1 MAICPT
7 RLNIKKKLTM
17 LIVNNILISWVSF
30 NVGGA
35 FLLFVPSM
43 SKGVNKMFYSALG
56 LLGFG
61 AALHAAFRVKPYSWR
76 KINPQAPRC
85 STVIGLRKK
94 VRTYK

>member
-1 MAICPT
+1 MT
-7 RLNIKKKLTM
+7 LTENKPVI
-17 LIVNNILISWVSF
+17 LVINNIILSWILF

-35 FLLFVPSM
+35 FLLFVPRM
-43 SKGVNKMFYSALG
+43 CEGVNKMFYSALG

-76 KINPQAPRC
+76 KIDPQAPRC

-94 VRTYK
+94 VRIYK